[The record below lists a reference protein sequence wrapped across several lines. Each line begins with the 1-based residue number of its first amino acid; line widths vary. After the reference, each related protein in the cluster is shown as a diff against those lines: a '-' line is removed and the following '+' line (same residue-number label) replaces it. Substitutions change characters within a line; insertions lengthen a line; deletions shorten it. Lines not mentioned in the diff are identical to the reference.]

1 MIPAG
6 TGIKNYRNVK
16 LFDDNTTDLDLQM
29 EEILE
34 RRKQEKEM
42 ERQFDDS
49 SFDGDED

>member
-6 TGIKNYRNVK
+6 TGIRNYRNVK
-16 LFDDNTTDLDLQM
+16 LFDDNTADLDLQM

-49 SFDGDED
+49 SDDNYEE